1 MKFLQ
6 NLLSVVFIGV
16 SPLYAAG
23 SHDPDWPCVQRRVDT
38 LSAAVMWP
46 YQPESQGAKEKPA
59 AVTAELAQLLALR
72 RIGLDEAE
80 KAIDAAANGTPAL
93 DRDDY
98 NAIFADVFE
107 RLNQRRSLLMT
118 GITRYARNQARLADE
133 IDTMR
138 SEIARMTAAQD
149 PDFDR
154 IDQIEADLDWRERVF
169 HDRALSLTYACE
181 TPVLLEKRLYAI
193 AQMLA
198 ARIDD

>member
-1 MKFLQ
+1 MKFLPH
-6 NLLSVVFIGV
+6 LLSVVFIGI

-46 YQPESQGAKEKPA
+46 YQGENQGATEEPA
-59 AVTAELAQLLALR
+59 PITAELAQLLALR
-72 RIGLDEAE
+72 RISLDEAE
-80 KAIDAAANGTPAL
+80 KAIDEAANGTPPL
-93 DRDDY
+93 GRDDY

-107 RLNQRRSLLMT
+107 RLNQRRSLLMS
-118 GITRYARNQARLADE
+118 GIIRYARNQTRMAEE
-133 IDTMR
+133 IDAMR
-138 SEIARMTAAQD
+138 NEIASLTAAET

-169 HDRALSLTYACE
+169 RDRALSLTYACE

-198 ARIDD
+198 TRISD

>member
-1 MKFLQ
+1 MK
-6 NLLSVVFIGV
+6 LLPHLLTIVFTGV

-46 YQPESQGAKEKPA
+46 YQPESQAVKEKPA
-59 AVTAELAQLLALR
+59 AATAELAQLLALR
-72 RIGLDEAE
+72 RISLEEAE
-80 KAIDAAANGTPAL
+80 KALDEAANGTPAL

-138 SEIARMTAAQD
+138 NQITNMTAAES

-198 ARIDD
+198 ARIND